1 MVESGGGSG
10 VSDSRRVNLG
20 IRVKPVMMPH
30 SLNTL
35 FFALYFM
42 NVTRYTRAGREG
54 KCIECPECQNQ
65 AVVWHFA
72 WSALTCTE
80 CEVSYPKY
88 DWKLAACELAS

>member
-1 MVESGGGSG
+1 MNQLKKCHNDPHKHVFLWHTINVEP
-10 VSDSRRVNLG
+10 
-20 IRVKPVMMPH
+20 I
-30 SLNTL
+30 
-35 FFALYFM
+35 ALYFM

-88 DWKLAACELAS
+88 DWKIAACELAS